1 MCYTCFLSFFWSH
14 IVLYLKI
21 LLQSRCCCM
30 QGGSPAQNDGQAL
43 AAKTIKYE
51 ELVNFKKTTTKNPT
65 KQEKNNHKVQV
76 VVSRRCSCTTLEL
89 KSVRP
94 PACLGG
100 RMVCMVLLYKP
111 LYCTQKMT
119 TIRLSC
125 EHRNWTLEFSPS
137 VSKQPWIALVPLWAA
152 GLDKFL
158 ICISNRGDPLHFSIL
173 FFH

>member
-1 MCYTCFLSFFWSH
+1 MCYTGFLSFLWSH

-51 ELVNFKKTTTKNPT
+51 ELVKFKKRQQKTQPKT
-65 KQEKNNHKVQV
+65 KQEKKIIRKCRLLFL
-76 VVSRRCSCTTLEL
+76 RRCSCTTLEL
-89 KSVRP
+89 KSLRP

-111 LYCTQKMT
+111 LYFTQKMT

-125 EHRNWTLEFSPS
+125 KHWN
-137 VSKQPWIALVPLWAA
+137 
-152 GLDKFL
+152 
-158 ICISNRGDPLHFSIL
+158 
-173 FFH
+173 

>member
-1 MCYTCFLSFFWSH
+1 MNRSQLFILTNMARLICATHVFFH
-14 IVLYLKI
+14 FFGAILYLKI

-51 ELVNFKKTTTKNPT
+51 ELVNFKKQQQKTQQNK
-65 KQEKNNHKVQV
+65 KKNNQKVQV

-89 KSVRP
+89 KSLRP

-119 TIRLSC
+119 MIRLSC
-125 EHRNWTLEFSPS
+125 KHWN
-137 VSKQPWIALVPLWAA
+137 
-152 GLDKFL
+152 
-158 ICISNRGDPLHFSIL
+158 
-173 FFH
+173 